1 MNTNVKE
8 WSFAREFL
16 VGMLVLLAALVL
28 LIWGYLAVN
37 QQDPIILNPDR
48 RLDENGAAMI
58 MFCGDGSGKE
68 MLDQVPPDKELGPW
82 TRGRTIRGDCDIW
95 YHHSV
100 LYRRGGRS
108 AD

>member
-1 MNTNVKE
+1 MM
-8 WSFAREFL
+8 RIL
-16 VGMLVLLAALVL
+16 VGAVGVIVVQAILV
-28 LIWGYLAVN
+28 WGYLAVN

-58 MFCGDGSGKE
+58 MFCGDGSDKE

-100 LYRRGGRS
+100 LYRPG